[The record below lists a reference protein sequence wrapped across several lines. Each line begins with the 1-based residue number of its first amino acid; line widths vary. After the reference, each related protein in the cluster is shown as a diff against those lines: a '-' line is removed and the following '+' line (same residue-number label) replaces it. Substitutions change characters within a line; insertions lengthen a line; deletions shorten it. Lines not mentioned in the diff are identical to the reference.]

1 LAGHQGLLL
10 GDVTDHFSKHLV
22 YISIGLPSMNIDEH
36 IIVGISVALGCGLLI
51 GIERERRKGTGSHRA
66 LAGAD
71 SIRIRNAR
79 W

>member
-1 LAGHQGLLL
+1 
-10 GDVTDHFSKHLV
+10 
-22 YISIGLPSMNIDEH
+22 MNIDEH